1 LPVLPTDTPAVSVAN
16 PTGASGERW
25 IDVDL
30 SNQRLVAY
38 EGDTPVRWVTV
49 STGLPGTPTVTGQ
62 YRIYVK
68 YPAQT
73 MSGPG
78 YYLPDVPYVMY
89 FYEGYG
95 IHGTYWHNNF
105 GHPMSHGCV
114 NTPTPDAQWLYN
126 WADVGTLVNI
136 HY

>member
-1 LPVLPTDTPAVSVAN
+1 
-16 PTGASGERW
+16 
-25 IDVDL
+25 VDL
-30 SNQRLVAY
+30 SNQKLIAY
-38 EGDTPVRWVTV
+38 EGDTPVYWVTV
-49 STGLPGTPTVTGQ
+49 STGLPGTPTVTGE

-89 FYEGYG
+89 FYLGYG
-95 IHGTYWHNNF
+95 IHGTYWHSNF
-105 GHPMSHGCV
+105 GQPMSHGCV
-114 NTPTPDAQWLYN
+114 NTPTPDAEWLYR
-126 WADVGTLVNI
+126 WADVGTLVNV